1 MPIGG
6 AFNVKFILGAR
17 SLKQG
22 NNECIVYIIGCTIHY
37 WMYIIVYHVRYL
49 KLISN
54 LVWIHLWLNVGNNYC
69 ILSILLFGI
78 VRSSKL
84 YNFIKVFIFTNYLV
98 FPLGGGAQFLWWC
111 AMYFVFGSTTI
122 WVHLWLCACR

>member
-1 MPIGG
+1 MAP
-6 AFNVKFILGAR
+6 N
-17 SLKQG
+17 
-22 NNECIVYIIGCTIHY
+22 
-37 WMYIIVYHVRYL
+37 HVRYL

-69 ILSILLFGI
+69 ILSICLFGI

-122 WVHLWLCACR
+122 WVHLWLCVGNNYCNYLIFYSNIKLICQRWLSSQGNRS